1 MRAQVPHPARQRARG
16 RVQIRTLRR
25 ACDTRHAIDSGPAG
39 GDHRNVAL
47 DDPALDDPAT
57 FDRLVGEALDDIP
70 EEFARRLGN
79 VAVIVEDEP
88 SSALL
93 RRMGLRPGRD
103 ELYGL
108 YEGVPL
114 PARPWDYAGRLPDRI
129 TLFRGPLLRA
139 APTPERLRREIART
153 VVHEVAH
160 FFGMDDRAIRRL
172 GY

>member
-1 MRAQVPHPARQRARG
+1 MPGASRSERSDAPATPVA
-16 RVQIRTLRR
+16 V
-25 ACDTRHAIDSGPAG
+25 DSRDPG
-39 GDHRNVAL
+39 GDHRSVSR
-47 DDPALDDPAT
+47 DGTALDDPAT
-57 FDRLVGEALDDIP
+57 FDRLVGEALDDLP
-70 EEFARRLGN
+70 EEFARRLEN
-79 VAVIVEDEP
+79 VAVLVEDEP
-88 SSALL
+88 SPGLL

-139 APTPERLRREIART
+139 ARTPERLRREITRT

-160 FFGMDDRAIRRL
+160 FFGMDDHAIRRL
-172 GY
+172 GF